1 MSPRFRRL
9 LIAMSGIAG
18 VAMLTAHFFIPAGV
32 PADTE
37 PAAQVMRFV
46 TDHRGAVLFTA
57 WLQGVGPI
65 FYVGFAIAVAHL
77 AGVTTRLSGLLT
89 LLASA
94 VILALSLIDAA
105 FTISVTEAAAA
116 GHAGTAATS
125 FDLIAGPANDAVGR
139 VFLLAPP
146 LLLPLG
152 AAILAS
158 NVLPRR
164 AFGYTVVAFGAS
176 SIALGLAQ
184 LFSTTAFNIN
194 LYLIIAQNMWVL
206 AAAITLATTTTP
218 FRPATAPGALA

>member
-1 MSPRFRRL
+1 MPLRLRRL
-9 LIAMSGIAG
+9 LIALSGIAG
-18 VAMLTAHFFIPAGV
+18 VVMLTAHFFIPSGV

-37 PAAQVMRFV
+37 SAAQVMRFV
-46 TDHRGAVLFTA
+46 TDHRDAVLFTA
-57 WLQGVGPI
+57 WLQGVGPL

-77 AGVTTRLSGLLT
+77 AGGTTRLSGLLT

-94 VILALSLIDAA
+94 IILALSLIDAA
-105 FTISVTEAAAA
+105 FTISATEAAAA
-116 GHAGTAATS
+116 GHAGTAVTS

-146 LLLPLG
+146 PLLLPLG

-164 AFGYTVVAFGAS
+164 TFGYTAVAFGAS

-184 LFSTTAFNIN
+184 LFSTTAFNLN
-194 LYLIIAQNMWVL
+194 LYLIIAQNIWVL
-206 AAAITLATTTTP
+206 AAAITLATTTP
-218 FRPATAPGALA
+218 SDRVTASGPV

>member
-1 MSPRFRRL
+1 MPLRLRRL
-9 LIAMSGIAG
+9 LIALSGIAG
-18 VAMLTAHFFIPAGV
+18 VVMLTAHFFIPSGV

-37 PAAQVMRFV
+37 SAAQVMRFV
-46 TDHRGAVLFTA
+46 TDHRDAVLFTA
-57 WLQGVGPI
+57 WLQGVGPL

-77 AGVTTRLSGLLT
+77 AGATTRLSGLLT

-105 FTISVTEAAAA
+105 FTISATEAAAA
-116 GHAGTAATS
+116 GHAGTAVAS

-164 AFGYTVVAFGAS
+164 TFGYTAVVFGAS

-194 LYLIIAQNMWVL
+194 LYLIIAQNIWVL
-206 AAAITLATTTTP
+206 AAAVTLAATTSHSD
-218 FRPATAPGALA
+218 RVTASGPL